1 MRAGKNGSPDEIR
14 ERYLG
19 EIAPLIEAARNIDS
33 LTPAQKKQVRRRVLR
48 TVFGG
53 RSRLSR
59 FRLTPV
65 MVAVGL
71 LVAGGVAFATAERLG
86 LIHRSDQ
93 GPPNLKT
100 SDGDSSKR
108 KGHRSKRGT
117 PNEATAQQPAAADLS
132 VASGSGAPSTVPS
145 PVIPPL
151 QVAPTLSMPATPGA
165 RPEGLPSLARSRP
178 TGIEAKRS
186 PTESGTRSSPQKTR
200 AVDAPMPGHPSVS
213 PTLEAASLTARAPQP
228 VRKLALATP
237 YLAEPMSAPP
247 RPVAADRQLAPVPAA
262 PVAYPAPAPWP
273 LSAAS
278 APESGQ
284 RHDVRPATP
293 AVAPAPLVPAPVATT
308 VASDP
313 ALFGQALRKL
323 RNDNDPAA
331 ALIALQQHARTYPR
345 SSFSGERNALEVE
358 ALLALHRDREA
369 LQKLDGMSLENLP
382 RSGERLVVRGELRAA
397 ARRWADAKEDFD
409 RALSRV
415 SGSPAWHERALWGR
429 GVARLRC
436 GEREAGMEDIE
447 RYHDIYPR
455 GRFAA
460 EASRFFPN
468 P

>member
-19 EIAPLIEAARNIDS
+19 EIAPLVEAARNIDS

-53 RSRLSR
+53 RSRLLR

-86 LIHRSDQ
+86 LIRRSDQ
-93 GPPNLKT
+93 GAPSLKN
-100 SDGDSSKR
+100 SDGDSSRR
-108 KGHRSKRGT
+108 KGHRFGRGAPRET
-117 PNEATAQQPAAADLS
+117 TAQQPTAQESMAS
-132 VASGSGAPSTVPS
+132 VSDPLSTVP
-145 PVIPPL
+145 PAVIPRP
-151 QVAPTLSMPATPGA
+151 QVAPTPSMPAALGA
-165 RPEGLPSLARSRP
+165 RPEGLPLLAPSRP
-178 TGIEAKRS
+178 TGVDAKPS
-186 PTESGTRSSPQKTR
+186 PRSSRLLSSTQTTR
-200 AVDAPMPGHPSVS
+200 AANAPMPAAPFAS
-213 PTLEAASLTARAPQP
+213 PTPEADSSAARAPQP
-228 VRKLALATP
+228 VRRLALATP
-237 YLAEPMSAPP
+237 YLAEPVAAPP
-247 RPVAADRQLAPVPAA
+247 QPVAADRQLAPTPAA
-262 PVAYPAPAPWP
+262 PVAYPAPTPWP
-273 LSAAS
+273 LPTAS
-278 APESGQ
+278 APENGQ
-284 RHDVRPATP
+284 RHDVRSATP
-293 AVAPAPLVPAPVATT
+293 AVAPSPPVTAPIATT

-331 ALIALQQHARTYPR
+331 ALVALQQHAQTYPR
-345 SSFSGERNALEVE
+345 SSFSGERSAIEVE

-369 LQKLDGMSLENLP
+369 LQKLDGMRLENLP

-397 ARRWADAKEDFD
+397 AKRWADAKEDFD

-415 SGSPAWHERALWGR
+415 TGSPIWHERALWGR

-436 GEREAGMEDIE
+436 GDREAGMEDIE
-447 RYHDIYPR
+447 RYHDLYPK